1 MDEKPTL
8 KRKKRIPRAVL
19 MQRSFDKLRKEQPHR
34 FVTSSDNI
42 LFVEN
47 VAHMLGCGV
56 DHVRRISKSE
66 LPAAKIGK
74 RSTYLRSDVE
84 NYVRNLRSIEPLHP
98 GSNAAVANVQDP
110 IETGFNPIKAVRD
123 DQE

>member
-1 MDEKPTL
+1 MNKKPIQTRKRKSLADIL
-8 KRKKRIPRAVL
+8 KRHT
-19 MQRSFDKLRKEQPHR
+19 DELRKNYPHR

-47 VAHMLGCGV
+47 VARMLGCGV
-56 DHVRRISKSE
+56 DHVRRIPKSE
-66 LPAAKIGK
+66 LPVAKVGK

-84 NYVRNLRSIEPLHP
+84 NYVRGLRSTKPLLPRSNSASQIIGEPVE
-98 GSNAAVANVQDP
+98 S
-110 IETGFNPIKAVRD
+110 GFNPVQSVRD